1 MKRDMRNV
9 PHFHPRADRR
19 TRKGPEL
26 ARLKKWR
33 ETWCAELEPT
43 ASFQRL
49 FDHIPG
55 LHFFAKDREGRT
67 MFCSR
72 SILELHHMASEAE
85 MLGLT
90 DYDLNPRTMAEAY
103 LADDARIL
111 AGKAASIERL
121 ELWFD
126 RLGLPD
132 WFMVTKLPLVDKQGR
147 VQGVM
152 GVLRRAADNDMQL
165 PLFQGVAKAVEM
177 IRRDFEKPVRLSDVA
192 RSTGQSMRRLQRRF
206 QSAFGI
212 NPQEFLIRTRVLAAA
227 KLLEETDLSATEVAE
242 KCGFVDSSSF
252 SQLFQRRTG
261 MTPIT
266 FRKSRHAS

>member
-1 MKRDMRNV
+1 MRNV

-19 TRKGPEL
+19 KLTPREL
-26 ARLKKWR
+26 FRVKKWR
-33 ETWCAELEPT
+33 EAWYADLEPT

-55 LHFFAKDREGRT
+55 LHFFAKDKEGRT

-72 SILELHHMASEAE
+72 SILALHHMKSESE

-103 LADDARIL
+103 LGDDARIL
-111 AGKAASIERL
+111 AGKASSIERL
-121 ELWFD
+121 EL
-126 RLGLPD
+126 
-132 WFMVTKLPLVDKQGR
+132 
-147 VQGVM
+147 QGVM
-152 GVLRRAADNDMQL
+152 GVLRRAADYDMQL
-165 PLFQGVAKAVEM
+165 PLFQGVAKAVEI
-177 IRRDFEKPVRLSDVA
+177 IRRDYAKPVVLGDVA
-192 RSTGQSMRRLQRRF
+192 TFTGQSMRRLQRRF

-227 KLLEETDLSATEVAE
+227 KLLEETDLTATEVSA
-242 KCGFVDSSSF
+242 KCGFVDGSSF

-261 MTPIT
+261 MTPIA
-266 FRKSRHAS
+266 FRKKGLRRK

>member
-1 MKRDMRNV
+1 MRNV
-9 PHFHPRADRR
+9 PYFHPRADRR
-19 TRKGPEL
+19 KLTPREL
-26 ARLKKWR
+26 CRLKKTR
-33 ETWCAELEPT
+33 EAWYADLEPT

-55 LHFFAKDREGRT
+55 LHFFAKDKEGRT

-72 SILELHHMASEAE
+72 SILALHHMKSESE

-103 LADDARIL
+103 LVDDARIL
-111 AGKAASIERL
+111 AGKAPSIERL

-126 RLGLPD
+126 RLGMPD
-132 WFMVTKLPLVDKQGR
+132 WFMVTKLPLVDKKGR

-152 GVLRRAADNDMQL
+152 GVLRRAADYDMQL
-165 PLFQGVAKAVEM
+165 PLFQGVAKAVEI
-177 IRRDFEKPVRLSDVA
+177 IRRDYAKPVVLSDVA
-192 RSTGQSMRRLQRRF
+192 TFTGQSMRRLQRRF

-227 KLLEETDLSATEVAE
+227 KLLEETDLTATEVAA
-242 KCGFVDSSSF
+242 KCGFVDGSSF
-252 SQLFQRRTG
+252 SQLFQRRTDL
-261 MTPIT
+261 TPIA
-266 FRKSRHAS
+266 FRKKGVRRK